1 MLSALILIPLVGA
14 LLIGLL
20 PKTLETNQIRRS
32 ALIVLGINLAV
43 TLWLIL
49 QFDISNSG
57 FQFVE
62 DIDWIEP
69 LGLSYSLGVD
79 GIALPLV
86 AINSFLCF
94 LSVYISAQIKR
105 PRLYYA
111 MLLLIAS
118 AVAGAFLARNL
129 LLFFLFYELELIPLY
144 LLIAIWG
151 GARRG
156 YAATKFLIYTA
167 FSGVLILG
175 AFLGLAILSDT
186 GSFAYNPALVQGLT
200 ITQQTLLMGVL
211 LIGFGIKIP
220 LVPFHTWLPDAH
232 VEASTPISVLL
243 AGVLLKLGT
252 YGILRF
258 CVGLFPEAW
267 VAVAPLLAWWAV
279 VSVLYGSLAAIAQTD
294 MKKMVAYSSVGH
306 MGYILLAASAATPLS
321 ILGTVMQMVSHGL
334 ISALMFLLVGVVY
347 KKTGTRDLTILRG
360 LLAPERGLPFIGS
373 LMVLGAMASAGI
385 PGMVGFISEFI
396 VFRGSF
402 ERYAPQTL
410 LCMVGSGLTAVYFL
424 LMINRVFFGRL
435 TAAPND
441 KGGSIEVTLPKVSW
455 RDRTPALVL
464 VLIIFAFGLQPEWMT
479 RWIATTTTTFM
490 PNAIRASEAVSVL
503 QPTPDKTHPNEANLN
518 QASSGKDFD
527 KGLEKSP
534 EKIALLSLLHPVLVD
549 SSTVTP
555 VIRPSTDNLAL
566 VRTSSIN

>member
-1 MLSALILIPLVGA
+1 MLSALILIPLIGA
-14 LLIGLL
+14 LLISIW
-20 PKTLETNQIRRS
+20 PTKLES
-32 ALIVLGINLAV
+32 AQTRLGSLVILGV
-43 TLWLIL
+43 TLALSL
-49 QFDISNSG
+49 YLVSQFDINNPG

-62 DIDWIEP
+62 KFSWMQP
-69 LGLSYSLGVD
+69 LGLTYGLGVD
-79 GIALPLV
+79 GLALPLV
-86 AINSFLCF
+86 VINCLLSFV
-94 LSVYISAQIKR
+94 SVYLSANINR
-105 PRLYYA
+105 PRLYFSL
-111 MLLLIAS
+111 LLLISS
-118 AVAGAFLARNL
+118 AVAGAFLAQNL

-175 AFLGLAILSDT
+175 AFLGLGLLAGT
-186 GSFAYNPALVQGLT
+186 GSFDYDPTLAQGLSLL
-200 ITQQTLLMGVL
+200 QQTVLMGVL

-258 CVGLFPEAW
+258 CVGLFPAAW
-267 VAVAPLLAWWAV
+267 LNISSLLAWWAV

-306 MGYILLAASAATPLS
+306 MGYILLAAAAATPLS

-347 KKTGTRDLTILRG
+347 KKTGTRDLTILSG
-360 LLAPERGLPFIGS
+360 LMAPERGLPFIGS

-385 PGMVGFISEFI
+385 PGMMGFISEFI

-402 ERYAPQTL
+402 ESFAPQTL

-424 LMINRVFFGRL
+424 LMINRVFFGRMNV
-435 TAAPND
+435 APPTMGVPVD
-441 KGGSIEVTLPKVSW
+441 ALISGVKW
-455 RDRTPALVL
+455 RDRAPALALVL
-464 VLIIFAFGLQPEWMT
+464 LIFAFGLQPEWMT
-479 RWIATTTTTFM
+479 RWMESTTTTFI
-490 PNAIRASEAVSVL
+490 ARAELATLTAAPLAPRPLSQL
-503 QPTPDKTHPNEANLN
+503 LPDQPIPDT
-518 QASSGKDFD
+518 
-527 KGLEKSP
+527 
-534 EKIALLSLLHPVLVD
+534 
-549 SSTVTP
+549 
-555 VIRPSTDNLAL
+555 
-566 VRTSSIN
+566 

>member
-1 MLSALILIPLVGA
+1 MILSALILIPLVGA
-14 LLIGLL
+14 LLISLWPTADESSQVRTGQVR
-20 PKTLETNQIRRS
+20 KV
-32 ALIVLGINLAV
+32 ALTTLGINLIATFYLV
-43 TLWLIL
+43 S
-49 QFDISNSG
+49 QFDITDPG
-57 FQFVE
+57 LQLVE
-62 DIDWIEP
+62 QLNWIET

-79 GIALPLV
+79 GVALPLV
-86 AINSFLCF
+86 VINSLLC
-94 LSVYISAQIKR
+94 LGAVYISQSVKR
-105 PRLYYA
+105 PKLYYA
-111 MLLLIAS
+111 MLLLITS
-118 AVAGAFLARNL
+118 AVAGAFLAQNL

-144 LLIAIWG
+144 LLISIWG
-151 GARRG
+151 GPRRG

-167 FSGVLILG
+167 FSGALILA
-175 AFLGLAILSDT
+175 AFLGLALLSGT
-186 GSFAYNPALVQGLT
+186 GSFDYDPALAQGLT
-200 ITQQTLLMGVL
+200 MFQQTLLLGFL

-258 CVGLFPEAW
+258 GVGLFPEAW
-267 VAVAPLLAWWAV
+267 LEIAPLLAWWAV
-279 VSVLYGSLAAIAQTD
+279 ISVLYGSLAAIAQTD

-373 LMVLGAMASAGI
+373 LMILGAMASAGI
-385 PGMVGFISEFI
+385 PGMVGFISEFV

-402 ERYAPQTL
+402 ESHAPQTL

-435 TAAPND
+435 TAAPD
-441 KGGSIEVTLPKVSW
+441 GVGGTIEITLPKVSW
-455 RDRTPALVL
+455 RDRGPAIAL
-464 VLIIFAFGLQPEWMT
+464 VLIIFAFGLQPEWIT
-479 RWIATTTTTFM
+479 RWIESTTTTFV
-490 PNAIRASEAVSVL
+490 PNAIRAAEKVAFIAADEEATSQTAL
-503 QPTPDKTHPNEANLN
+503 PALAPTIPQPP
-518 QASSGKDFD
+518 
-527 KGLEKSP
+527 SP
-534 EKIALLSLLHPVLVD
+534 SL
-549 SSTVTP
+549 
-555 VIRPSTDNLAL
+555 A
-566 VRTSSIN
+566 TSAH